1 MKFYNV
7 DIREIEVGNDEWNAK
22 LNVELGNI
30 DKDEVLDEI
39 GIEYVKE
46 YFGLVEEE

>member
-7 DIREIEVGNDEWNAK
+7 DIEEILPDRWGTK
-22 LNVELGNI
+22 LDVELGNV

-46 YFGLVEEE
+46 YFGLVEE